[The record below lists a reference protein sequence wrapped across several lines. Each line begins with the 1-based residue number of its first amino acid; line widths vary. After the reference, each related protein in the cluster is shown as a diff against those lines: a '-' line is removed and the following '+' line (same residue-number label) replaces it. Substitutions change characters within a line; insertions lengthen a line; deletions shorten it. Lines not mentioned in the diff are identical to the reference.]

1 MTVVELMIISKFLI
15 FITNVKDSNSFN
27 KIDSKSD
34 RNGKDRIRK
43 LVDSSDDENDV
54 EGDETRK

>member
-1 MTVVELMIISKFLI
+1 MIVNIE
-15 FITNVKDSNSFN
+15 DSNSCSE
-27 KIDSKSD
+27 IDSKSD
-34 RNGKDRIRK
+34 RNRKDRIRK